1 MGTSFGAMM
10 AHLMQPGPIE
20 RVDSLLWRMGLLE
33 ERRHARPF
41 LRVNE
46 VAGVVMAN
54 SKSSPVGPPVRLQ
67 SAASKVDPVSVTING
82 IPLDNPGPLHM
93 VMHKLPG
100 TVCTHAEDEG
110 ETVYD
115 ALPEDALVRYPL
127 LASVGRLDRLA
138 SGLLL
143 FSQSGDLIHRLTSP
157 ESHVPRTY
165 IVRLQN
171 PLAGDGREALLLAM
185 GTLRLIDGH
194 TCKPAVLEPH
204 PTDPT
209 AARITVFEGHHRLVR
224 RAFSALGN
232 RVLALH
238 RSHFGPMDLAA
249 MGLAPGESRR
259 LTAAELYGLLEASA
273 RPTRRHLRAIER
285 SRLRASR
292 IAAVPEVPASL
303 LEAVDRAAGLVGP
316 GSAKGETAPAALT
329 PSDQHRT
336 RGRARPGR
344 GGPSPAGGG
353 RGHDDEAAGP
363 EGSDSDWVDLDELGS
378 RMRLRSSAA
387 ELQSIAE
394 QSPTFHEALV
404 TAGPRDGVA
413 VDAFVEARKA
423 VAARSGWTKAGH
435 SPPTGGAQPLGSDAG
450 SGHSTQDEAWEDL
463 TAAAA
468 ADADADGWG
477 SDAWDDAGDLDPLAD
492 VRDAP
497 DRRGGAVRQPE
508 RAATAGR
515 QAGRSA
521 AELLR
526 MRPSL
531 GAGRPVQDAAAP
543 GAGETSERSRGRRK
557 SVVRQAIEVG
567 SAAGASDR
575 AARRS
580 SQAGSSGSPADE
592 LDQQPGQ
599 PAAQARDQRRRRPS
613 RAAEPSR
620 PALSVREA
628 GRAARAARA
637 AKQEGDSP
645 AR

>member
-10 AHLMQPGPIE
+10 AQLMQPGQIE

-46 VAGVVMAN
+46 VAGVIMAN
-54 SKSSPVGPPVRLQ
+54 SKSSPIGASVRVQ
-67 SAASKVDPVSVTING
+67 SASSKVDPVSVTING
-82 IPLDNPGPLHM
+82 VPLDNPGPLHM

-204 PTDPT
+204 PTDAT

-259 LTAAELYGLLEASA
+259 LSAAELYSLLEASA

-285 SRLRASR
+285 TRLKASR

-303 LEAVDRAAGLVGP
+303 LEAVDRAAGLI
-316 GSAKGETAPAALT
+316 GSGAEARETAPAALP
-329 PSDQHRT
+329 PSDQYRRATQGRT
-336 RGRARPGR
+336 RPNRSGASHP
-344 GGPSPAGGG
+344 GGG
-353 RGHDDEAAGP
+353 QGQGGTAGP

-378 RMRLRSSAA
+378 RMGLRSSAA

-423 VAARSGWTKAGH
+423 VASRSGWTQAGH
-435 SPPTGGAQPLGSDAG
+435 ASASRVDRQPGSD
-450 SGHSTQDEAWEDL
+450 SDTRHSTHEESWEDL
-463 TAAAA
+463 AAN
-468 ADADADGWG
+468 ADGWG
-477 SDAWDDAGDLDPLAD
+477 SDAWDDTGDLSPLAD
-492 VRDAP
+492 TEGLAG
-497 DRRGGAVRQPE
+497 DRRGREQLPRPGSASSRQS
-508 RAATAGR
+508 
-515 QAGRSA
+515 GRSA
-521 AELLR
+521 AEVLR

-531 GAGRPVQDAAAP
+531 GAGRPVQEAAASSAEATP
-543 GAGETSERSRGRRK
+543 ARSRGRRK

-567 SAAGASDR
+567 STPAAPRRAAGRPEDDTTTSSVDQ
-575 AARRS
+575 AAM
-580 SQAGSSGSPADE
+580 AE
-592 LDQQPGQ
+592 
-599 PAAQARDQRRRRPS
+599 PAAQARGPNKHRSLRGSTP
-613 RAAEPSR
+613 R
-620 PALSVREA
+620 PAVSVREA

-637 AKQEGDSP
+637 AKQEPGSS
-645 AR
+645 RR